1 MEDHSS
7 VFRSKLSG
15 QTEVCARKALEWL
28 QKDLQGPQELNPTEI
43 LELAT
48 AAQLLLAL
56 RDKYG
61 EK

>member
-1 MEDHSS
+1 MEDFSA
-7 VFRSKLSG
+7 VFRSRLSG

-28 QKDLQGPQELNPTEI
+28 QKDLQGAQELTPSEI

-56 RDKYG
+56 RDRYG